1 MNVSIKRGNTEE
13 MLELWN
19 GRYESFVE
27 SYIKNIESGIQEVWL
42 MKDEETHIF
51 IGEIHI
57 IWDCNDKSQANGLD
71 TAYILS
77 FEVDPAFQGKKLG
90 SALIRRALQ
99 RIREKGY
106 AKATIGADD
115 ADGEKLCAM
124 YKSWGFT
131 KEVKR
136 DSFEYMEDGQTVI
149 CTYSLL
155 LNDTL

>member
-1 MNVSIKRGNTEE
+1 MNISIKCGNSQE

-27 SYIKNIESGIQEVWL
+27 SYVKDIESGIHEVWL
-42 MKDEETHIF
+42 MKDEGRNTF

-57 IWDCNDKSQANGLD
+57 VWDSKDKDQANGLD

-77 FEVDPAFQGKKLG
+77 FEIEHAYQGKKLG
-90 SALIRRALQ
+90 STLMRRALQ
-99 RIREKGY
+99 RIKENGY
-106 AKATIGADD
+106 TKATIGADD

-124 YKSWGFT
+124 YKAWGFT

-136 DSFEYMEDGQTVI
+136 DSFEYIEDGQTVF

-155 LNDTL
+155 LNDAL